1 MGISD
6 RVRALGR
13 LAFFSGRNGITMLG
27 AALTTA
33 AGLAMLMTW
42 ILELT
47 SQHPVGAYSGILLF
61 VILPAFFFLG
71 LGLIPIGILLERRRQ
86 RKSGTLPEE
95 FPKVDLGATEI
106 RKGIAFVLV
115 ATLVNLAFFA
125 IALYKGVEFSDSNSF
140 CGQVCHTVMEPE
152 YAAFK
157 DSAHSRVG
165 CAQCHIGQGAGWFV
179 KSKLSGTR
187 QLFAVIFKTYS
198 RPIPSPVEAL
208 RPARETCEQC
218 HWPQRFVNDRLV
230 IRTRYAEDEA
240 STPSTTVLLMKIGG
254 QTWKGAQGIHGR
266 HLDQG
271 ERIRY
276 VAADRG
282 RQSIHR
288 VLYKNDQGQSEE
300 YLGGEGTG
308 AGSQESRAMDC
319 VDCHNRPTHAFDLPA
334 DAVDRAVT
342 EKRISR
348 DLPYAKKIAVDLLK
362 AEYPDRATAV
372 LRIPAALEEFYRK
385 SYPEVLVDKRE
396 AVVQAGEALKA
407 IYLRNIFPAMKMTW
421 GTHPNNLGHTAS
433 PGCFRC
439 HDGAH
444 TTREGKTISAECDA
458 CHTILAQEESNPQA
472 LKALGLGL

>member
-1 MGISD
+1 
-6 RVRALGR
+6 
-13 LAFFSGRNGITMLG
+13 
-27 AALTTA
+27 
-33 AGLAMLMTW
+33 
-42 ILELT
+42 
-47 SQHPVGAYSGILLF
+47 
-61 VILPAFFFLG
+61 
-71 LGLIPIGILLERRRQ
+71 
-86 RKSGTLPEE
+86 
-95 FPKVDLGATEI
+95 
-106 RKGIAFVLV
+106 
-115 ATLVNLAFFA
+115 
-125 IALYKGVEFSDSNSF
+125 
-140 CGQVCHTVMEPE
+140 
-152 YAAFK
+152 
-157 DSAHSRVG
+157 
-165 CAQCHIGQGAGWFV
+165 
-179 KSKLSGTR
+179 
-187 QLFAVIFKTYS
+187 
-198 RPIPSPVEAL
+198 
-208 RPARETCEQC
+208 
-218 HWPQRFVNDRLV
+218 
-230 IRTRYAEDEA
+230 
-240 STPSTTVLLMKIGG
+240 
-254 QTWKGAQGIHGR
+254 
-266 HLDQG
+266 
-271 ERIRY
+271 
-276 VAADRG
+276 
-282 RQSIHR
+282 
-288 VLYKNDQGQSEE
+288 
-300 YLGGEGTG
+300 
-308 AGSQESRAMDC
+308 MDC